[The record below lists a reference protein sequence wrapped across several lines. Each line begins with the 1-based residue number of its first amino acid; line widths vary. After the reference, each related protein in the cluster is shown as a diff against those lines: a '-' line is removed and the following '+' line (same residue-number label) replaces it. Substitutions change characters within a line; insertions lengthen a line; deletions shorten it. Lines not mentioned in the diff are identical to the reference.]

1 MAKKQVTVILKD
13 HYITRY
19 WERVGRAPPRAQ
31 RAWLVSSLCSGRAKR
46 QKDGKFKVKLRG
58 SRHQAVLARE
68 HDTWVAITVE

>member
-1 MAKKQVTVILKD
+1 MAKRKVTIILTD

-19 WERVGRAPPRAQ
+19 WERVGRVPPCVQ
-31 RAWLVSSLCSGRAKR
+31 KAWLASSICSGRTKR
-46 QKDGKFKVKLRG
+46 QKDGKFRVKLRG